1 MKLNK
6 LILATGL
13 FAVAFTSCTDLDVP
27 VESQYTA
34 YPGTEEALEAQMSGI
49 FFQLRGMFGRRYMEA
64 MALSSDEYT
73 SVSYGGNWYDNGAYA
88 HPSLHNFG
96 YEDATIDWMGEL
108 TSGIVKANE
117 IIDSDADE
125 ARYIAPARAMRAYFT
140 FIMMDCWGDVPIN
153 DSKLS
158 SEIDLEKRQPRADV
172 ARWLESELKDIIPLL
187 STETTGDNYGKP
199 NKYMAQALL
208 AKLYINWPVYTA
220 SSVESYDAASATNEK
235 LTDCISV
242 CDEIIKS
249 GKFALGPDAYRFKF
263 ASDNTERAQAG
274 TVKDFIYVMPYHT
287 TEQTGMQYGRSHSY
301 KDVKNLNPSY
311 YGEQLTNSGGG
322 YVTMTPEFVKLF
334 NLKGDERNKL
344 IVGLSENLD
353 DYRYATGSDE
363 NTAFVLDPE
372 TLLPTSQVVL
382 DKEGNPLKLTRNITL
397 VEQDF
402 TINVG
407 DNLTGWRQGLRNTK
421 WHVTRNDYANGRNQ
435 SNDIPLL
442 RYADVLLTKAEA
454 LTRQGSSSEAK
465 DLVNQVR
472 AYAKAEQLDHN
483 PSLNEIY
490 EERGREFFDENWRR
504 NDMIRFGHFE
514 DEYFPHYKSFPTA
527 NFDKTRRVFPISK
540 GMLDLNP
547 KWEQNAGY

>member
-1 MKLNK
+1 M
-6 LILATGL
+6 
-13 FAVAFTSCTDLDVP
+13 
-27 VESQYTA
+27 
-34 YPGTEEALEAQMSGI
+34 
-49 FFQLRGMFGRRYMEA
+49 
-64 MALSSDEYT
+64 
-73 SVSYGGNWYDNGAYA
+73 
-88 HPSLHNFG
+88 
-96 YEDATIDWMGEL
+96 
-108 TSGIVKANE
+108 
-117 IIDSDADE
+117 
-125 ARYIAPARAMRAYFT
+125 
-140 FIMMDCWGDVPIN
+140 
-153 DSKLS
+153 
-158 SEIDLEKRQPRADV
+158 
-172 ARWLESELKDIIPLL
+172 
-187 STETTGDNYGKP
+187 
-199 NKYMAQALL
+199 
-208 AKLYINWPVYTA
+208 
-220 SSVESYDAASATNEK
+220 
-235 LTDCISV
+235 
-242 CDEIIKS
+242 
-249 GKFALGPDAYRFKF
+249 
-263 ASDNTERAQAG
+263 
-274 TVKDFIYVMPYHT
+274 KDFIYVMPYHT